1 MVNDPL
7 ALASPP
13 DAPSEDEY
21 QAFVAALSESARGRA
36 FLAEHAR
43 RSRNEDSATLLSS
56 VQRLEGLVRAQV
68 DAPPEEN
75 PIDDVRGMLEA
86 IRAAQA
92 DIDLGTLT
100 AQVAKLAE
108 LIEGVQQRIDTLA
121 TPPAPPPAEAMEPA
135 AEPVEGAVAEEETAL
150 LAPTDEPEIFEP
162 ETAGEVARETDVEAA
177 PVEAET
183 EVEAEAEAELD
194 AAAEVAAEPEAGPV
208 LEPAFDVAP
217 EAPIASEPEAVEAS
231 VSETPVPDMGA
242 VDADSMSEPESL
254 LAPLEFMPA
263 AEAQDEAL
271 PEADAPAAFD
281 EDAAMPEVAWGNEA
295 ASNAKAADKE
305 TVSTAPSP
313 PPGLAIS
320 ALVETLAAAEV
331 EAKPD
336 APVPEATVIKAGSI
350 PPPLPYAG
358 EDFSTGKSEEVP
370 TGRRGRAVPPPVDP
384 LADIK
389 ALSEEERLALFT

>member
-7 ALASPP
+7 ALATPP

-68 DAPPEEN
+68 DAPPAEN
-75 PIDDVRGMLEA
+75 PIDDVRGMLES

-108 LIEGVQQRIDTLA
+108 LIEGVQQRIETLA
-121 TPPAPPPAEAMEPA
+121 TPPAPPQEEPPI
-135 AEPVEGAVAEEETAL
+135 EPVAETAVAEEEVAFA
-150 LAPTDEPEIFEP
+150 APVEEPAELPEAELP
-162 ETAGEVARETDVEAA
+162 ETETVEDITAEPAADVEAMA
-177 PVEAET
+177 VHAEAEAEVESAVEAET
-183 EVEAEAEAELD
+183 ETAPVLEDAFELPAEPSFDIAPEASAEL
-194 AAAEVAAEPEAGPV
+194 EAAEPV
-208 LEPAFDVAP
+208 MS
-217 EAPIASEPEAVEAS
+217 EAPAAEADTMA
-231 VSETPVPDMGA
+231 
-242 VDADSMSEPESL
+242 EPESL

-263 AEAQDEAL
+263 AEAADETL
-271 PEADAPAAFD
+271 PETDAPSAFD

-295 ASNAKAADKE
+295 VSKAEAAEEE
-305 TVSTAPSP
+305 TVSAAPSP

-331 EAKPD
+331 EARSD

-350 PPPLPYAG
+350 PPPQPYTG
-358 EDFSTGKSEEVP
+358 EDFSTGKSEDAP
-370 TGRRGRAVPPPVDP
+370 IARRGRAVPPPVDP